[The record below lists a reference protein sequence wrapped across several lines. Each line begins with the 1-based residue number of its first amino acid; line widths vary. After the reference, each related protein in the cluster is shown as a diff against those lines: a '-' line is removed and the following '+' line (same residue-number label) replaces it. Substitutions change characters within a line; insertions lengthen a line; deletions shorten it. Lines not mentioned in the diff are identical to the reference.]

1 MKLKNYNQ
9 KIAASLI
16 YFSLFS
22 LFWGDGCRAIEA
34 DHILYCI
41 SIEPLLMDEQDD
53 GKQKCKRP
61 HSSDDVMMTWAVRI
75 VWSQHGFHFICKMR
89 LIWKEI
95 QILISNQLCVS
106 NIVDQVSVQ
115 QVKYLL
121 GFPVRDVKILLGGCK
136 QEEEQDGQKQTS
148 DSLWD
153 FVRAQGLGWVANSNR
168 FFKGEREWQ
177 ILTPT
182 GPFYPSH
189 SFWVKSK

>member
-1 MKLKNYNQ
+1 MKLKNDNQ
-9 KIAASLI
+9 KTSPTIAVRLI
-16 YFSLFS
+16 YFSQFV

-34 DHILYCI
+34 DHILYYI

-153 FVRAQGLGWVANSNR
+153 FVRVLGLRVGG
-168 FFKGEREWQ
+168 K
-177 ILTPT
+177 L
-182 GPFYPSH
+182 
-189 SFWVKSK
+189 K

>member
-1 MKLKNYNQ
+1 MRG
-9 KIAASLI
+9 IV
-16 YFSLFS
+16 
-22 LFWGDGCRAIEA
+22 A
-34 DHILYCI
+34 DHVVYYI

-121 GFPVRDVKILLGGCK
+121 GFPVRDVNILLGGC
-136 QEEEQDGQKQTS
+136 
-148 DSLWD
+148 
-153 FVRAQGLGWVANSNR
+153 
-168 FFKGEREWQ
+168 
-177 ILTPT
+177 
-182 GPFYPSH
+182 
-189 SFWVKSK
+189 